1 MTHFSNPKSKTEERV
16 EPVDRMIAMIRQ
28 SGVVSFENPGHW
40 ESCLS
45 ALVLAMEPKCRVY
58 RFLEALPANRES
70 MTETDVL
77 DTLARLG
84 YFSRCANLR
93 LNEMD
98 SRIFP
103 CLFVQDDGIPLVLIE
118 RDRELLKTFKDGTLI
133 YLREKQLSSK
143 IGRTFVFERYDET
156 RPSTSKFVRTAT
168 HYGWFRALLH
178 RFHGTFAQILCAGFF
193 INIISLLAPLML
205 ILIYDRVIATGSVEA
220 LPMLIAGMVIAAI
233 FEFSLRGVRT
243 HGLAWIAAR
252 MDNIVGNRI
261 FSHLIDLPPAM
272 IERAS
277 VSSQI
282 ARIKTFES
290 IRDFFCSS
298 VFLSIVELPFVFLS
312 ALTIYL
318 IAGPLVIVPLCSIL
332 IYAALFYFI
341 YKQVRK
347 SIHVA
352 AKVSTARQQFTI
364 ESFEK
369 IRGIRAY
376 GLKDIWHDKFR
387 DLCGRE
393 MNAHFRLNFLGVLGE
408 TLAHAFTIISVILTI
423 AYGVH
428 LIWAESISTGALVAT
443 MILVWRIVTPFY
455 SLCTTIPR
463 MEQIRNSIIQVNTL
477 MDIETE
483 QQSSRSYATIPS
495 PRGELS
501 FSDISMKYADSV
513 NTVLSEFSFTA
524 LAGDF
529 VGITGENG
537 SGKSSIL
544 KLTKGLYT
552 PTAGSIR
559 IDGFDIR
566 QLHIPA
572 LRKQIAYVP
581 QHPDY
586 FRGTI
591 IENLRHCN
599 PVATKND
606 IETALDIADAL
617 EDVERLP
624 EGLNSEIT
632 RYSDQELSENFL
644 LKMSLARLYLHV
656 SPIML
661 IDEIPNIILSGR
673 AGKNL
678 RDYIARCKGK
688 RTCLMVTYRE
698 DFLKMAD
705 TLVLLRRNAAPSVGN
720 MESLIGK
727 VLEAA

>member
-1 MTHFSNPKSKTEERV
+1 M
-16 EPVDRMIAMIRQ
+16 EPVDRMIAIIRQ
-28 SGVVSFENPGHW
+28 SGAVSFENPGHW
-40 ESCLS
+40 ESCLT
-45 ALVLAMEPKCRVY
+45 ALVLSMEPECRVY
-58 RFLEALPANRES
+58 RFLEALPVNRAH
-70 MTETDVL
+70 MTEADVL

-84 YFSRCANLR
+84 YFSRCANFR
-93 LNEMD
+93 LGEMD
-98 SRIFP
+98 ERLFP
-103 CLFVQDDGIPLVLIE
+103 CLFVQDDGTPVVLME
-118 RDRELLKTFKDGTLI
+118 RDGPLLKAFKHGAIL
-133 YLREKQLSSK
+133 YLRKNQISGK
-143 IGRTFVFERYDET
+143 TGRAFVLEHYDET

-193 INIISLLAPLML
+193 INVISLLAPLML
-205 ILIYDRVIATGSVEA
+205 ILVYDRVIATGAAEA
-220 LPMLIAGMVIAAI
+220 LPMLVAGMMIAAI
-233 FEFSLRGVRT
+233 FEFCLRGVRT
-243 HGLAWIAAR
+243 NGLAWIAAR
-252 MDNIVGNRI
+252 MDNIVENKI
-261 FSHLIDLPPAM
+261 FSHLIGLPPAM

-277 VSSQI
+277 VAAQI

-312 ALTIYL
+312 AIVIYL
-318 IAGPLVIVPLCSIL
+318 IAGPLVIIPVFSIA
-332 IYAALFYFI
+332 IYAMLFFFV
-341 YKQVRK
+341 YKRVRK
-347 SIHVA
+347 SIRVS
-352 AKVSTARQQFTI
+352 AKASTARQQFTI

-393 MNAHFRLNFLGVLGE
+393 MYAHFHLNFLGVAGE
-408 TLAHAFTIISVILTI
+408 ALAHAFTIISVILTV

-428 LIWAESISTGALVAT
+428 LIWAGTIGTGALVAT

-463 MEQIRNSIIQVNTL
+463 MEQIRNSIVQVNTL

-483 QQSSRSYATIPS
+483 QQLSRSYATIPS

-501 FSDISMKYADSV
+501 FSGVSLKYSDSANAV
-513 NTVLSEFSFTA
+513 FSDFSFVA
-524 LAGDF
+524 RAGDF
-529 VGITGENG
+529 VAITGENG

-544 KLTKGLYT
+544 KLAKGLYA
-552 PTAGSIR
+552 PEKGSIS

-586 FRGTI
+586 FQGTI
-591 IENLRHCN
+591 IENLRYCN

-606 IETALDIADAL
+606 IETALDLADAL
-617 EDVERLP
+617 EDVMRLSQ
-624 EGLNSEIT
+624 GLDSKIT
-632 RYSDQELSENFL
+632 RYADHEFSGDL
-644 LKMSLARLYLHV
+644 LLRLSLARLYLHV

-661 IDEIPNIILSGR
+661 IDEMPNIVLSGR

-678 RDYIARCKGK
+678 KDYIARCKGK

-705 TLVLLRRNAAPSVGN
+705 TLILLRRNSAPSVGD
-720 MESLIGK
+720 MGSLIGK
-727 VLEAA
+727 ALEAA